1 MEIIV
6 SLISKILSALLS
18 HRYRGLL
25 PKALTHCYPF
35 GKRVALKVGVC
46 DLINPRESHWVHV
59 QNHIPQLSVCPPGH
73 RALTLCLLTTPFPT
87 SLVEKTDKGI
97 TTRKQSYR
105 LISLMNLG
113 ANIPTEELQGWFSR

>member
-1 MEIIV
+1 MEIIL

-25 PKALTHCYPF
+25 PQALTHCYPF
-35 GKRVALKVGVC
+35 DKRVTLKAGVC
-46 DLINPRESHWVHV
+46 DLINPRQSHWAHV
-59 QNHIPQLSVCPPGH
+59 QNHISQLLVRPPGH
-73 RALTLCLLTTPFPT
+73 RALTLCLLTTLFPT
-87 SLVEKTDKGI
+87 SLVEKPDKGI

-113 ANIPTEELQGWFSR
+113 TKIPTEELQGWFIR